1 MLQKA
6 VYTFINIVLVS
17 VALSIAGCGDDKSQ
31 GTGSETR
38 AEKTDM
44 STDAVARVGDEV
56 ITYSQLNSLIS
67 SSAMV
72 GISVPEIG
80 TPERKQFML
89 GLLDNIISANLIY
102 LDARAK
108 GIDRLTSYTEDVSR
122 FEDAILASM
131 YKSAVMVGDVKVSES
146 EVLHY
151 YNTRTSKEAELDD
164 TMKMTI
170 EAMIRQKKL
179 DELKATMRDRLR
191 ENVDVV
197 VNEKV
202 LSVDHDKQRSD
213 AEVVATY
220 NKHRI
225 SWSQVKDLMRVDGQN
240 SMMSA
245 YYIESDSE
253 RRNRLEQYIDNAIM
267 TMKGRAAEMD
277 KDPDYLRHTAEYR
290 KARLINE
297 HRNGLIHSWNPS
309 DDELKTFYVDNMDS
323 FVVPEKRKVQMVVV
337 KTREEAEEI
346 KQQIDANEITMYQ
359 AAQQYSTDPELKR
372 TLGDMGWV
380 SRGAG
385 FEGLDDF
392 IFSLEP
398 EVISGPVES
407 PAGWHLVKV
416 LDVIDGQHEN
426 IDEPRTRQL
435 VFKAYMKRKFDDYVD
450 DLRENHFKVV
460 VYNDEINRQFQN
472 EADFIAEQNRKAE
485 EAGSITRQH
494 TDTEELQQLIKT
506 PPTE

>member
-1 MLQKA
+1 
-6 VYTFINIVLVS
+6 
-17 VALSIAGCGDDKSQ
+17 
-31 GTGSETR
+31 
-38 AEKTDM
+38 
-44 STDAVARVGDEV
+44 
-56 ITYSQLNSLIS
+56 
-67 SSAMV
+67 
-72 GISVPEIG
+72 
-80 TPERKQFML
+80 
-89 GLLDNIISANLIY
+89 
-102 LDARAK
+102 
-108 GIDRLTSYTEDVSR
+108 
-122 FEDAILASM
+122 
-131 YKSAVMVGDVKVSES
+131 
-146 EVLHY
+146 
-151 YNTRTSKEAELDD
+151 
-164 TMKMTI
+164 
-170 EAMIRQKKL
+170 
-179 DELKATMRDRLR
+179 
-191 ENVDVV
+191 
-197 VNEKV
+197 
-202 LSVDHDKQRSD
+202 
-213 AEVVATY
+213 
-220 NKHRI
+220 
-225 SWSQVKDLMRVDGQN
+225 
-240 SMMSA
+240 
-245 YYIESDSE
+245 
-253 RRNRLEQYIDNAIM
+253 
-267 TMKGRAAEMD
+267 
-277 KDPDYLRHTAEYR
+277 
-290 KARLINE
+290 
-297 HRNGLIHSWNPS
+297 
-309 DDELKTFYVDNMDS
+309 MDS

-337 KTREEAEEI
+337 KTREEAEAI

-485 EAGSITRQH
+485 EEGSITRQH
-494 TDTEELQQLIKT
+494 TDTEELQQLITK